1 MQQVRRQGGRKEAKM
16 QEIKITISENNPG
29 MVGMKITKG
38 MKSGVAVD
46 CLSTA
51 LTEII
56 MQQAGID
63 EITSKL
69 KLAEM
74 CKRAANHD
82 AAEMERKPQEV

>member
-1 MQQVRRQGGRKEAKM
+1 MQQVRRQGGSKGEQM
-16 QEIKITISENNPG
+16 QEIKITIPENNQG
-29 MVGMKITKG
+29 MIGMKITKG
-38 MKSGVAVD
+38 MKTGVAVD

-63 EITSKL
+63 EITAKL
-69 KLAEM
+69 KVAEM
-74 CKRAANHD
+74 FKRAANHD